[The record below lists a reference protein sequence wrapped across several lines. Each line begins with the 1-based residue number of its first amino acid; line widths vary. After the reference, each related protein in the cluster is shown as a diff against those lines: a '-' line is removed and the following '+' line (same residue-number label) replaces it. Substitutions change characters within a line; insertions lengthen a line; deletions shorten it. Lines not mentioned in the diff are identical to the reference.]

1 MRELIGFENIPR
13 AYTTVLTT
21 LSRLYKKQLLDREV
35 EALAFRHKPRYTK
48 PELERERASRAIRH
62 LLELSTSASPQLSY
76 LVEAISE
83 RDVRLLD
90 DLQRLVDEKL
100 HELRGKSCRPEIRS

>member
-1 MRELIGFENIPR
+1 MKNETRRLNKLKDTSR
-13 AYTTVLTT
+13 NLAKRYK
-21 LSRLYKKQLLDREV
+21 LS
-35 EALAFRHKPRYTK
+35 EAALRIIEKAGTK

-62 LLELSTSASPQLSY
+62 LLDLSTSASPQLSY

-83 RDVRLLD
+83 RDVRLID

-100 HELRGKSCRPEIRS
+100 HELRGKSCRPELRS

>member
-1 MRELIGFENIPR
+1 MKSETRRLNKLKDTSRNLAKRYKLSEAALRIIGK
-13 AYTTVLTT
+13 AG
-21 LSRLYKKQLLDREV
+21 
-35 EALAFRHKPRYTK
+35 TK

-62 LLELSTSASPQLSY
+62 LLDLSTSASPQLSY

-83 RDVRLLD
+83 RDVRLID

-100 HELRGKSCRPEIRS
+100 HELRGKSCRPELRS

>member
-1 MRELIGFENIPR
+1 M
-13 AYTTVLTT
+13 TT
-21 LSRLYKKQLLDREV
+21 LNRLYKKQLLDREV
-35 EALAFRHKPRYTK
+35 ESRAFRYKPGYTK

-62 LLELSTSASPQLSY
+62 LLDLRTSASRRLSY
-76 LVEAISE
+76 LVEAIIE
-83 RDVRLLD
+83 HDVRLLD